1 MAWQIMIWTRADVSG
16 KNGSVMVPMI
26 VDPMKTKKLVLM
38 ANHVNVIW
46 VNSLVNQALDRVHI
60 QVHLVECIIH
70 VCHIQN
76 FVMVSKIVNTV
87 MTNCHK
93 IALDR
98 KNPTVRSI
106 NSIVKNLE
114 NVPKDVMEKSNASM
128 LKTRSIVLISIM
140 NAARMESISNVKPK
154 ILKALIVFQ
163 INGHAMER
171 PTAFHMAMT
180 RTRIY
185 VDKSIIIHVN
195 REYFVI
201 ASVWTFKK
209 YAMGIKTVQMVAMNY
224 SVTCARTRPNSL
236 VLERLIAKQTD
247 LQNVFHKE

>member
-1 MAWQIMIWTRADVSG
+1 MIWTGGNVLEKSV
-16 KNGSVMVPMI
+16 SVMVPMI
-26 VDPMKTKKLVLM
+26 VDLMKMKKLVSM

-46 VNSLVNQALDRVHI
+46 VNSLVKQVLDTP
-60 QVHLVECIIH
+60 VHLVECIIH
-70 VCHIQN
+70 VCHIRN
-76 FVMVSKIVNTV
+76 FVMVSRIVNMVT
-87 MTNCHK
+87 TNCHK
-93 IALDR
+93 IAPDR
-98 KNPTVRSI
+98 KNPTVQLI

-128 LKTRSIVLISIM
+128 LKMRSIVLISIM
-140 NAARMESISNVKPK
+140 NVDRMESISNVKPK
-154 ILKALIVFQ
+154 ILRGLIAFQ
-163 INGHAMER
+163 INGHVMER
-171 PTAFHMAMT
+171 STVIHMAMT

-185 VDKSIIIHVN
+185 VEKSIIILVN

-201 ASVWTFKK
+201 VCVWIFKK
-209 YAMGIKTVQMVAMNY
+209 YVMGIQTVQMDGTNY